1 MDTKIAQK
9 RVDDLSAAMLAK
21 GMISP
26 KAQLN
31 IKSHA
36 QPLIYMEW
44 SDESTQFGTAYMA
57 FPADTIAEAFDQAL
71 AFVAA
76 RPSPEQARLNEFLG
90 ALGKV
95 IDLGKRLGIEAD
107 YLNPLVA
114 SMKKL
119 SENIITDQ
127 RAA

>member
-9 RVDDLSAAMLAK
+9 RVDDLSAAMVDK
-21 GMISP
+21 GLRAP
-26 KAQLN
+26 KAELQIESL
-31 IKSHA
+31 SR
-36 QPLIYMEW
+36 PSVYLRW
-44 SDESTQFGTAYMA
+44 TDESKPIGFSSQWFQSEAPGKALDEASA
-57 FPADTIAEAFDQAL
+57 FIANL
-71 AFVAA
+71 
-76 RPSPEQARLNEFLG
+76 PSPEQARLNEFLG

-95 IDLGKRLGIEAD
+95 IDLGKQHGIEAD

>member
-9 RVDDLSAAMLAK
+9 RVDDLAAAMLAK
-21 GMISP
+21 GMRQPRS
-26 KAQLN
+26 QLML
-31 IKSHA
+31 KSNE
-36 QPLIYMEW
+36 QPGVYMEW
-44 SDESTQFGTAYMA
+44 ADDRRQFGTAYEY
-57 FPADTIAEAFDQAL
+57 FKGDSIENAFDKAS
-71 AFVAA
+71 AFIAA
-76 RPSPEQARLNEFLG
+76 RPTAEQARLDEFMG

-95 IDLGKRLGIEAD
+95 IDLGRQNGIEAD

>member
-9 RVDDLSAAMLAK
+9 RVDDLAAAMLAK
-21 GMISP
+21 GMRQPRS
-26 KAQLN
+26 QLML
-31 IKSHA
+31 KSNE
-36 QPLIYMEW
+36 QTGVYMEW
-44 SDESTQFGTAYMA
+44 ADDRRQFGTAYEYLKG
-57 FPADTIAEAFDQAL
+57 DSIEDAFDKAS
-71 AFVAA
+71 AFIAA
-76 RPSPEQARLNEFLG
+76 RPTAEQARLDEFMG

-95 IDLGKRLGIEAD
+95 IDLGRQNGIEAD

>member
-9 RVDDLSAAMLAK
+9 RVNDLAAAMVAK
-21 GMISP
+21 GMVSP
-26 KAQLN
+26 EAQLML
-31 IKSHA
+31 KSNA
-36 QPLIYMEW
+36 EPCVFMEW
-44 SDESTQFGTAYMA
+44 KDKSTTYGTAYECA
-57 FPADTIAEAFDQAL
+57 RAETVAEAFDAAT

-76 RPSPEQARLNEFLG
+76 HPTAEQARLNEFLRS
-90 ALGKV
+90 LGKV
-95 IDLGKRLGIEAD
+95 IDIGREYGIEAD